1 MALALQSAESS
12 IGSSQLPNTEEFH
25 RSRQSRQT
33 LKTVL
38 PKINVLVGMQ
48 VYSTL
53 IKPVQRS
60 QTKQSK
66 IGLRRRFYNFQSG
79 CNVVANRLFK
89 TSIEHDL

>member
-1 MALALQSAESS
+1 MAQALQSAESS

-66 IGLRRRFYNFQSG
+66 IGLRRFYNFQSG
-79 CNVVANRLFK
+79 CNVVANRLLK